1 MYPSDVLDDSTST
14 SWQSSSIVTGNPE
27 WLEVD
32 LGLPEEVAKVQI
44 DFQQA
49 AESGIDF
56 DLRCRES
63 GKTLGTRTGVT
74 NTSVTFDQFDSPD
87 NYCRYL
93 RFYFT
98 SGYTSVSCLLCL
110 CYKVVWLIRL

>member
-1 MYPSDVLDDSTST
+1 M
-14 SWQSSSIVTGNPE
+14 TGIPE

-32 LGLPEEVAKVQI
+32 LGLPKEVAKVQI
-44 DFQQA
+44 EFQQA

-56 DLRCRES
+56 KLECKAPLDTEWR
-63 GKTLGTRTGVT
+63 TLDTRTGVA

-110 CYKVVWLIRL
+110 CYKVVWLIKSMILTSHTNSLV